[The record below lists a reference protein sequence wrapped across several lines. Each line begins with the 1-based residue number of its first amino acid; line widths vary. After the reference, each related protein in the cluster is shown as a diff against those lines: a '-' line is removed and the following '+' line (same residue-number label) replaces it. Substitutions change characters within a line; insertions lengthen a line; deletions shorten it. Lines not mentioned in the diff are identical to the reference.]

1 MSEITLQDLATRLEV
16 VEKKLA
22 NLTSVQLPSR
32 GWKSVVGISEQND
45 FTRDMYAEMQA
56 RREEERTAARAE
68 VGE

>member
-22 NLTSVQLPSR
+22 NLTSVQLPTR
-32 GWKSVVGISEQND
+32 DWKSVVGISEEND
-45 FTRDMYAEMQA
+45 FTRHMYAEMQA

>member
-1 MSEITLQDLATRLEV
+1 MSEITLQDLATRLEL

-22 NLTSVQLPSR
+22 NLTSVQPPTR
-32 GWKSVVGISEQND
+32 DWKSVVGISEQND